1 MEFRRNEVRLTE
13 FRPAEFRAAWWCRN
27 RHVQTI
33 WGPLFRRGWLP
44 FRRERVLTADG
55 DFLDLDWVDAPA
67 AADAPILLVLH
78 GLEGSSRSHYVT
90 GLLQGARARGWRGV
104 AMNFRSCSGELN
116 RLPRFYHSGDTGD
129 LDAIVR
135 RFLEREPRRR
145 IGAVGVS
152 MGGNVLLKWLGE
164 HGNDA
169 PTAVVAAAAISVPFD
184 LTECA
189 QALDR
194 GFAKLVYT
202 ANFMQSM
209 RRKVVEKARV
219 YPGFVDVAAARRAR
233 TFGAYDLV
241 VTAPLFGFADAQ
253 DYWRRASSRPY
264 LAAIARPTLLLNAR
278 DDPFI
283 PPHSLPKPQELS
295 PQVRLMVT
303 PRGGHVGFIEG
314 RRPWQCTS
322 WAERHALDFLGGLL

>member
-1 MEFRRNEVRLTE
+1 V
-13 FRPAEFRAAWWCRN
+13 A
-27 RHVQTI
+27 
-33 WGPLFRRGWLP
+33 
-44 FRRERVLTADG
+44 FRRERVLTDDG

-67 AADAPILLVLH
+67 ASDAPIVLVLH

-90 GLLQGARARGWRGV
+90 GLLQGARARGWQGV

-116 RLPRFYHSGDTGD
+116 RLPRFYHSGDTAD
-129 LDAIVR
+129 FDSVLR
-135 RFLEREPRRR
+135 RLIAREPTRR
-145 IGAVGVS
+145 IGVVGVS
-152 MGGNVLLKWLGE
+152 IGGNVLLKWLGE
-164 HGNDA
+164 HGSRA
-169 PTAVVAAAAISVPFD
+169 PGAVAAAVAISVPFD
-184 LTECA
+184 LTACA
-189 QALDR
+189 QVLDR

-219 YPGFVDVAAARRAR
+219 HPGFVDVAAVRRAR

-241 VTAPLFGFADAQ
+241 VTAPLFGFADAR

-264 LAAIARPTLLLNAR
+264 LTAIARPTLLLNAR

-283 PPHSLPKPQELS
+283 PPHSLPKLQEMS
-295 PQVRLMVT
+295 PQVRLVVT

-314 RRPWQCTS
+314 RWPWRCTS
-322 WAERHALDFLGGLL
+322 WAERRALDFLGGLL